1 MPPRARRPEMP
12 ARRAAEPRR
21 SNCAA
26 VGMDYRTAEIAPD
39 SVRTLRAI
47 RWGRRPDAYTAGA
60 AFSE

>member
-12 ARRAAEPRR
+12 ARRAAEPRH
-21 SNCAA
+21 SNFDV

-39 SVRTLRAI
+39 AVRTLRAT
-47 RWGRRPDAYTAGA
+47 RWGRRPDEYTAGA